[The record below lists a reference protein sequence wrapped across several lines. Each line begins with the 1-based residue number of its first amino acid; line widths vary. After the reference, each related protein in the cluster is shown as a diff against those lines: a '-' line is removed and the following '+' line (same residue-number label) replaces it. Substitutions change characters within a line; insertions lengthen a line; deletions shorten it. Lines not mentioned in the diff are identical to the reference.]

1 MRGRQ
6 GRRWSLRRTL
16 LSVLLGLTIALWA
29 SSAAIVY
36 VEARQE
42 SHELFDQS
50 LAETANLLLSLV
62 GNEVREHGYI
72 KLPMQGHP
80 NPERYLLFQ
89 VHDADG
95 RMLYKNAGA
104 PDAGL
109 AAALPD
115 GFSWGE
121 IDGRRWRFY
130 SLWDNARSLQLVVAE
145 PTTHRED
152 ISTRFFYKILAFGTL
167 LVVLAAAVI
176 WWSVNR
182 VFRVLQGS
190 ADEVALRTPNDLLD
204 VKLDG
209 IPSEAFPLIES
220 INRLFGRVRRTMEY
234 EQRFTAD
241 AAHELRTPL
250 AAIKTNLQVLQRAR
264 SVAERD
270 EFIAAL
276 GVSVDRASRLVDQLL
291 TLARL
296 DPQGET
302 VPALA
307 PGDLAD
313 LLREEGVAWQA
324 ASAQLGLSLRLAIA
338 PAPCALETDSI
349 RMLLRNLV
357 DNALRYT
364 PAPGM
369 VEIACGQEQGRSFL
383 RVRDSGP
390 GIPAPMQERVFERFV
405 RLAGSHQPGSGLGLS
420 IVRRIADRHA
430 AQIALGAGLGASGL
444 SVTVAFAATPTFATD
459 ER

>member
-1 MRGRQ
+1 MRPAQ

-16 LSVLLGLTIALWA
+16 LSVLLGLTITLWA

-36 VEARQE
+36 VEAGQE

-89 VHDADG
+89 VLDEDG
-95 RMLYKNAGA
+95 KVLYRNAGA
-104 PDAGL
+104 PDATL
-109 AAALPD
+109 SSSLPD

-121 IDGRRWRFY
+121 IGGQRWRLY

-152 ISTRFFYKILAFGTL
+152 ISSRFFYKILAFGTL

-190 ADEVALRTPNDLLD
+190 ADEVARRTPNDLLD
-204 VKLDG
+204 VNLDG
-209 IPSEAFPLIES
+209 IPSEAFPLIQS
-220 INRLFGRVRRTMEY
+220 INRLFARVRRTMEY

-302 VPALA
+302 GPALA

-313 LLREEGVAWQA
+313 LLREGQA
-324 ASAQLGLSLRLAIA
+324 GWHAAGAQLGLAVQVDIA
-338 PAPCALETDSI
+338 SAPCALEMDSV
-349 RMLLRNLV
+349 RMLIRNLV

-364 PAPGM
+364 PAPGT
-369 VEIACGQEQGRSFL
+369 VRIACGREDGRGFL
-383 RVRDSGP
+383 RVGDSGP
-390 GIPAPMQERVFERFV
+390 GIPPAMQERVFERFV

-420 IVRRIADRHA
+420 IVRRIADRHEA
-430 AQIALGAGLGASGL
+430 RIGLGPGL
-444 SVTVAFAATPTFATD
+444 EGRGLTVMVDFPAMPAHYTD

>member
-1 MRGRQ
+1 MRRQ
-6 GRRWSLRRTL
+6 EGRRWSLRRTL
-16 LSVLLGLTIALWA
+16 LSLLLGLTIALWA

-80 NPERYLLFQ
+80 NPDRYLLFQ

-95 RMLYKNAGA
+95 RMLYQNAGA

-109 AAALPD
+109 SSALPD

-121 IDGRRWRFY
+121 IEGRRWRFY
-130 SLWDNARSLQLVVAE
+130 SLWDHARSLQLVVAE

-152 ISTRFFYKILAFGTL
+152 ISSRFFYKILAFGT
-167 LVVLAAAVI
+167 
-176 WWSVNR
+176 
-182 VFRVLQGS
+182 
-190 ADEVALRTPNDLLD
+190 PNELLD
-204 VKLDG
+204 VELDG
-209 IPSEAFPLIES
+209 IPSEAFPLIQS
-220 INRLFGRVRRTMEY
+220 INRLFGRLRRTMEY

-302 VPALA
+302 GLALL

-313 LLREEGVAWQA
+313 LLREEGAAWQA
-324 ASAQLGLSLRLAIA
+324 ASAQLGLNLRLAIA
-338 PAPCALETDSI
+338 RAPCVLETDSI

-364 PAPGM
+364 PAPGT
-369 VEIACGQEQGRSFL
+369 VEIACGQEYGRSFL

-390 GIPAPMQERVFERFV
+390 GIPTPMQERVFERFV
-405 RLAGSHQPGSGLGLS
+405 RLAGAHQPGSGLGLS
-420 IVRRIADRHA
+420 IVRRIADRHE
-430 AQIALGAGLGASGL
+430 ALIGLGPGLGASGL
-444 SVTVAFAATPTFATD
+444 AVTVAFPAAPPPAAD